1 MYDIFFYFCL
11 FCHKFASLNCIYY
24 LIEARPNKVILYIIE
39 LQLPFFFCFFSEN
52 TFTITKVIN
61 SCMLLLQNGKKKL
74 FSLTSSILLFKH
86 YILYY
91 MYLLCLFHYT
101 KIQVHLLILSINVK
115 WMYNQL
121 FHLMA
126 WSDFRWSISV
136 AINITM
142 MLSWQIIPKKPQNKP
157 ICLYSPKLCSKPQ
170 EQNSTFTS
178 VILYDI
184 QWRLMNLL

>member
-1 MYDIFFYFCL
+1 MYDIFFISVYSVSQL
-11 FCHKFASLNCIYY
+11 HLLPVWGMTKQG
-24 LIEARPNKVILYIIE
+24 YIIHYRASTS
-39 LQLPFFFCFFSEN
+39 FFFFFFSEN
-52 TFTITKVIN
+52 TFTIAKVKN
-61 SCMLLLQNGKKKL
+61 SCMLLIQNEKKNW
-74 FSLTSSILLFKH
+74 FSLNSSILLFKH
-86 YILYY
+86 YILY
-91 MYLLCLFHYT
+91 YLLCLFHYT

-115 WMYNQL
+115 WMNNQL

-184 QWRLMNLL
+184 QWR

>member
-1 MYDIFFYFCL
+1 MYDIFFISVYSVSQLYLLPVWGMTKQGYIIHYRASTSFFFFFFFRKYIYHCQGQ
-11 FCHKFASLNCIYY
+11 KFMHAVDTKWKKNWFSLN
-24 LIEARPNKVILYIIE
+24 
-39 LQLPFFFCFFSEN
+39 
-52 TFTITKVIN
+52 
-61 SCMLLLQNGKKKL
+61 
-74 FSLTSSILLFKH
+74 SSILLFKH
-86 YILYY
+86 YILY
-91 MYLLCLFHYT
+91 YLLCLFHYT

-115 WMYNQL
+115 WMNNQL

-184 QWRLMNLL
+184 QWR

>member
-1 MYDIFFYFCL
+1 MYDIFL
-11 FCHKFASLNCIYY
+11 FLFILSCTSLNCIYY
-24 LIEARPNKVILYIIE
+24 LFEAWPNKVILYIIE
-39 LQLPFFFCFFSEN
+39 LQLPCFFCFFSEN
-52 TFTITKVIN
+52 TFTIAKLIN
-61 SCMLLLQNGKKKL
+61 SCMLLLQNEKKKL

-86 YILYY
+86 YILY
-91 MYLLCLFHYT
+91 YLLCLFHYT

-136 AINITM
+136 AINITK
-142 MLSWQIIPKKPQNKP
+142 MLSWQIIPKKTQNKP

>member
-1 MYDIFFYFCL
+1 MYDIFFISVYSVSQL
-11 FCHKFASLNCIYY
+11 Y
-24 LIEARPNKVILYIIE
+24 LLPVWGMTKQGYIIHYRASTS
-39 LQLPFFFCFFSEN
+39 FFFFFLSEN
-52 TFTITKVIN
+52 TFTIAKVKN
-61 SCMLLLQNGKKKL
+61 SCMLLIQNEKNNW
-74 FSLTSSILLFKH
+74 FSLNSSILLFKH
-86 YILYY
+86 YILY
-91 MYLLCLFHYT
+91 YLLCLFHYT

-136 AINITM
+136 AINITK

>member
-39 LQLPFFFCFFSEN
+39 LQLPFFFLLFFRKYIYHCQGHK
-52 TFTITKVIN
+52 FMHAVVTKW
-61 SCMLLLQNGKKKL
+61 KKKL

-136 AINITM
+136 AINITK
-142 MLSWQIIPKKPQNKP
+142 MLSWQIIPKKTHNKP

-184 QWRLMNLL
+184 QWR

>member
-91 MYLLCLFHYT
+91 LLCLFHYT
-101 KIQVHLLILSINVK
+101 KIHLLILSINVK

-136 AINITM
+136 AINITK
-142 MLSWQIIPKKPQNKP
+142 MLSWQIIPKKT
-157 ICLYSPKLCSKPQ
+157 PKQ
-170 EQNSTFTS
+170 TNMF
-178 VILYDI
+178 I
-184 QWRLMNLL
+184 QPKIVFQATRAE